1 MLEKQR
7 EKREM
12 IVLEGVTKRYHENVY
27 ALRDISFQ
35 ISKGEC
41 CFILGPSGAGKTTL
55 LKILYGLETPTNG
68 HASLYDRNIRK
79 IGRSGLQSLRR
90 HVGFVFQDYQLIDNW
105 TVYDNA
111 AVILEILGK
120 SSGYIKN
127 RVWQMLRW
135 VGLQHKVYERAG
147 DLSGGEKQLLA
158 IIRATIHDP
167 DILLADE
174 PVGSLDEATANHVMS
189 MFFKLHK
196 KGITMLIASH
206 REDPLIDFARTINL
220 DRGMTVAR

>member
-1 MLEKQR
+1 
-7 EKREM
+7 M
-12 IVLEGVTKRYHENVY
+12 IVLEGVTKIYHENVY
-27 ALRDISFQ
+27 ALKDVSLH

-68 HASLYDRNIRK
+68 QVALYDRSIKK

-90 HVGFVFQDYQLIDNW
+90 HIGFVFQDYQLIENW

-135 VGLQHKVYERAG
+135 VGLQHKVYERAK
-147 DLSGGEKQLLA
+147 DLSGGEKQLLS

-174 PVGSLDEATANHVMS
+174 PVGSLDEAAAHHVMN
-189 MFFKLHK
+189 MLFKLNK
-196 KGITMLIASH
+196 KGMTMLIASH
-206 REDPLIDFARTINL
+206 REGPLIDLARTINL
-220 DRGMTVAR
+220 DKGMTVTR

>member
-1 MLEKQR
+1 
-7 EKREM
+7 M
-12 IVLEGVTKRYHENVY
+12 IVLEEVTKVYHENVY
-27 ALRDISFQ
+27 ALRDISFR

-41 CFILGPSGAGKTTL
+41 CFILGPSGAGKSTL
-55 LKILYGLETPTNG
+55 LKILYGLEEPTKGNV
-68 HASLYDRNIRK
+68 SLYERNIRK

-90 HVGFVFQDYQLIDNW
+90 HIGFIFQDYQLVEDW

-120 SSGYIKN
+120 SSGYIKG

-174 PVGSLDEATANHVMS
+174 PVGSLDEGTARHVMN

-206 REDPLIDFARTINL
+206 REEPLIDFARTIIL
-220 DRGMTVAR
+220 DKGMIADR

>member
-1 MLEKQR
+1 
-7 EKREM
+7 M
-12 IVLEGVTKRYHENVY
+12 IVLEGVTKVYHENVY
-27 ALRDISFQ
+27 ALKDVSLCIP
-35 ISKGEC
+35 KGEC

-55 LKILYGLETPTNG
+55 LKILYGLEAPTNG
-68 HASLYDRNIRK
+68 RVSLYGRNVRG
-79 IGRSGLQSLRR
+79 IGKSGLQSLRR
-90 HVGFVFQDYQLIDNW
+90 HIGFVFQDYQLIENW

-111 AVILEILGK
+111 CRDPRDSGK

-135 VGLQHKVYERAG
+135 VGLQHKVYERAK
-147 DLSGGEKQLLA
+147 DLSGGEKQLLS

-174 PVGSLDEATANHVMS
+174 PVGSLDETTARHVMN
-189 MFFKLHK
+189 MLFKLNK
-196 KGITMLIASH
+196 KGMTMLIASH

-220 DRGMTVAR
+220 DKSMTVDR

>member
-1 MLEKQR
+1 MIFLE
-7 EKREM
+7 E
-12 IVLEGVTKRYHENVY
+12 VTKIYHDNVY
-27 ALRDISFQ
+27 ALRDISFH

-55 LKILYGLETPTNG
+55 LKILYGLESPTKG
-68 HASLYDRNIRK
+68 KASLFERDIEK
-79 IGRSGLQSLRR
+79 LGKSGLQSLRR
-90 HVGFVFQDYQLIDNW
+90 HMGFVFQDYQLIDNW

-120 SSGYIKN
+120 SSGYIKS

-147 DLSGGEKQLLA
+147 DLSGGEKQLLS

-174 PVGSLDEATANHVMS
+174 PVGSLDEATARHVMN
-189 MFFKLHK
+189 MLFKLHK

-206 REDPLIDFARTINL
+206 REDPLIDFARTIIL
-220 DRGMTVAR
+220 DKGMTASR